1 MSVTPA
7 QSRAALQAMLD
18 ARLEEKAAWL
28 HARLAHA
35 DVESVGRMLLEAGP
49 AVGRRP
55 LVAAF
60 AERDAARLDT
70 ALGPMPVGHWRTDE
84 AVRTLLVAHVAD
96 LTERPF
102 HTLYQLYDQGDT
114 DARVAALRAVN
125 LVNDDR
131 VADGL
136 EIIHDAGRT
145 YLAELMSA
153 GWTKSPFSSAHL
165 SDFEF
170 RKAVLKALFCDVPVE
185 GFMGLE
191 QRADAELAKSL
202 CAYADERVAAGRPV
216 PKPVWIVAAL
226 HPRPGLV
233 ARLIGMLENPLPDER
248 QVAATALANARD
260 SRALPFIGERLEREQ
275 DATVRAALQRA
286 IEATP
291 R

>member
-1 MSVTPA
+1 MSVTSA
-7 QSRAALQAMLD
+7 QSRAALHAMLD
-18 ARLEEKAAWL
+18 ARLEDRAGWL
-28 HARLAHA
+28 QARLAHA
-35 DVESVGRMLLEAGP
+35 DVETVGRMSLEAGT

-60 AERDAARLDT
+60 AEREAAQLET
-70 ALGPMPVGHWRTDE
+70 PHGPMRVGHWRTDE
-84 AVRTLLVAHVAD
+84 AVRTLLLAHVAD
-96 LTERPF
+96 LTDSPF
-102 HTLYQLYDQGDT
+102 QTLYRLYDQGDT
-114 DARVAALRAVN
+114 EARVAALRAIN
-125 LVNDDR
+125 LVADER

-136 EIIHDAGRT
+136 EIVFDAGRT

-153 GWTKSPFSSAHL
+153 GWTHNPFSSKYL
-165 SDFEF
+165 SDLEY

-185 GFMGLE
+185 GFVGLE
-191 QRADAELAKSL
+191 QRADPELAKSL

-216 PKPVWIVAAL
+216 PRPVWIVAAL

-248 QVAATALANARD
+248 RVAATALANARD
-260 SRALPFIGERLEREQ
+260 PRALPFVVERIEREQ

-286 IEATP
+286 VEATP